1 MIIGLDAG
9 HSDVL
14 AAEHWLHA
22 VADELGQPEEL
33 LACTHLMSQPFP
45 HVAVSLAVDAAFDL
59 TLLPSDAV
67 IVVADMPAVAPR
79 GLERLLAPATL
90 AAEWHGTRRGGRAV
104 IYPGVARLTGVRT
117 VTDILEASAIERIAL
132 VGGSMLGVADPLG
145 DMKVETRDHV
155 RPQWMSGRLTLMVQQ
170 AAADRLAP
178 FEVPNPSSCC

>member
-14 AAEHWLHA
+14 AAEHWLYT
-22 VADELGQPEEL
+22 VADQLGYPDEL

-45 HVAVSLAVDAAFDL
+45 HVAVSVAVDAPFDVA
-59 TLLPSDAV
+59 LLPSDAA
-67 IVVADMPAVAPR
+67 IIANREPVAPR
-79 GLERLLAPATL
+79 GLERLLAPAML
-90 AAEWHGTRRGGRAV
+90 AAEWHATRRGGRAV
-104 IYPGVARLTGVRT
+104 IYPGVSRLTGVRT

-132 VGGSMLGVADPLG
+132 VGGSMLGVADPPG